1 MVNYEE
7 YLKTTNN
14 EKEVITGIIGMF
26 DNSIKFPEGL
36 FNLNLSKNFVEEAR
50 DMIIQKVEKFLDDY
64 IEGKINVIILH
75 LED

>member
-14 EKEVITGIIGMF
+14 EKVITGLLGMF
-26 DNSIKFPEGL
+26 DNSIKNPEEL
-36 FNLNLSKNFVEEAR
+36 FNLNLGKNFVEETR
-50 DMIIQKVEKFLDDY
+50 GMIIQKVEKFLDDY
-64 IEGKINVIILH
+64 IKGKINVIILH